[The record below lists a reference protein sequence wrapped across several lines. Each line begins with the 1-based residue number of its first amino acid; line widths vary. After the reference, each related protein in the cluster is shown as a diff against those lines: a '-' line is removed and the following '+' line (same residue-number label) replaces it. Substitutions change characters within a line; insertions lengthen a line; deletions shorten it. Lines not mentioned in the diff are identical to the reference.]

1 VHYTGEVGERAFD
14 GRGRGHQGYVDG
26 LTWQTVGLTVVVYG
40 CSILDAL
47 LTLLY
52 LEDGGSE
59 ANPLMHLT
67 LAHSTTLFLTIKI
80 GITGA
85 AAWWLAAHQQWPLA
99 THGLYALALGYGTV
113 LVYHLV
119 LWCV

>member
-1 VHYTGEVGERAFD
+1 MGKGHRA
-14 GRGRGHQGYVDG
+14 YVDG

-47 LTLLY
+47 LTLLS

-59 ANPLMHLT
+59 ANPLMQVAWAYGPIVFVVLKLSLT
-67 LAHSTTLFLTIKI
+67 
-80 GITGA
+80 GV

-99 THGLYALALGYGTV
+99 TRSLYALALGYGTV